1 MKQAVRQ
8 HVVGVG
14 GQVGRTNEGGAGGGE
29 RDADVLGGV
38 ATWTDKVTIGD
49 AMEATAR
56 TAGNR
61 PVEPSDAAAIQAA
74 EASATGVPG
83 VIPGGVAAAAQAAVI
98 SNAWIDRDED
108 KTKLGDVLA
117 VVTT

>member
-1 MKQAVRQ
+1 M
-8 HVVGVG
+8 
-14 GQVGRTNEGGAGGGE
+14 
-29 RDADVLGGV
+29 
-38 ATWTDKVTIGD
+38 ATWTDKVTIGE
-49 AMEATAR
+49 ALEATAR

-83 VIPGGVAAAAQAAVI
+83 AGVIPGGAAAAAEAAVI
-98 SNAWIDRDED
+98 SNARIDRDED